1 MYNIYICKVV
11 GDTCRYCG
19 FTYITINKNTFTV
32 QNFQILQYLTRKN
45 KKKNWNGKNYKSP
58 SKIRTHD
65 LHIRT

>member
-1 MYNIYICKVV
+1 MDSRILQLKYFHCSEFSN
-11 GDTCRYCG
+11 
-19 FTYITINKNTFTV
+19 FTV
-32 QNFQILQYLTRKN
+32 FDKEKL